1 MTQDSDPRAER
12 LRERYLDREVVLGN
26 DRQRLSAD
34 TQDISERT
42 DNRLIVDGGEREQHV
57 G

>member
-42 DNRLIVDGGEREQHV
+42 DNRLIVDGGKREQHV